1 MLLILEK
8 CEVIY
13 MANYAITR
21 VEKRKK
27 QDVAGIQIEA
37 NRDRKIDHEQKG
49 REFYLSDINWAKT
62 DDNIHLKKSKNW
74 TKYINNQLAKNGID
88 NYRKD
93 AVMMLDGLYTASP
106 EFFDN
111 KSKDEMINFFKDC
124 YNFHVK
130 YYCGGDESLMINAVI
145 HLDETTPHMQLAS
158 VPILHDLEQNKNVL
172 SAKRI
177 MGNRG
182 DYRQKQDS
190 FFKEVGQKWQ
200 LDRGEKSDPKA
211 KREHKEKLQY
221 EVERLTKES
230 EMLSIKMQAKM
241 EAFEN
246 AKSQMEKL
254 TQRLDQSMENVKNNN
269 KNHSSF
275 AGMGKVIIDEK
286 VFNELT
292 KYSEIEKTLSGS
304 LSEIFSE
311 INQQNKNIINMQALI
326 SDNKK
331 LSEIIDKKTNNN
343 YYKTLENS
351 VNKLQNQEMELIKN
365 VDNMQR
371 KYNYLV
377 NEINDL
383 YDTNSQYE
391 ELGQMIEFAEHNK
404 EQFEQFKSKKRQR
417 MNEKFFD
424 DIDI

>member
-1 MLLILEK
+1 MLLIFRK

-13 MANYAITR
+13 MSNYAITR

-49 REFYLSDINWAKT
+49 REFYLSDIDWAKT

-88 NYRKD
+88 KYRKD

-106 EFFDN
+106 DFFEN
-111 KSKDEMINFFKDC
+111 KTKNEMLDFFKDC

-130 YYCGGDESLMINAVI
+130 HYCSGDENLMINAVI
-145 HLDETTPHMQLAS
+145 HLDETTPHMQVAS
-158 VPILHDLEQNKNVL
+158 VPILHDLEQNKSVL

-177 MGNRG
+177 MGNRS
-182 DYRQKQDS
+182 DYRQKQDK

-211 KREHKEKLQY
+211 KRKHKEKLEY
-221 EVERLTKES
+221 EVEKLSQQS
-230 EMLSIKMQAKM
+230 EQLQQTIQTRMKS
-241 EAFEN
+241 FNN
-246 AKSQMEKL
+246 AKSQMEAL
-254 TQRLDQSMENVKNNN
+254 TKRIDLAVNEAEEMSK
-269 KNHSSF
+269 SSISF
-275 AGMGKVIIDEK
+275 SRMGKVIADEK
-286 VFNELT
+286 LFFDLVENSKLGQSLAEQLNDIFN
-292 KYSEIEKTLSGS
+292 G
-304 LSEIFSE
+304 
-311 INQQNKNIINMQALI
+311 INQQSKLI
-326 SDNKK
+326 KQTQIVVNDNKK
-331 LSEIIDKKTNNN
+331 MMENINKKTNNN

-351 VNKLQNQEMELIKN
+351 VNRLQKQETALIKN

-371 KYNYLV
+371 KYNNLV
-377 NEINDL
+377 NEINNL
-383 YDTNSQYE
+383 YDEKSQYE
-391 ELGQMIEFAEHNK
+391 ELEQMIDFVEHNE

-417 MNEKFFD
+417 MSEKFFD
-424 DIDI
+424 DIEI

>member
-1 MLLILEK
+1 
-8 CEVIY
+8 
-13 MANYAITR
+13 MANFAITR

-27 QDVAGIQIEA
+27 QDIAGIQIEA

-49 REFYLSDINWAKT
+49 REFYLSDIDWAKT

-88 NYRKD
+88 KYRKD

-106 EFFDN
+106 EFFAN
-111 KSKDEMINFFKDC
+111 KSKNEMVDFFKDC

-130 YYCGGDESLMINAVI
+130 HYCCGDENLMINAVI

-158 VPILHDLEQNKNVL
+158 VPILHDLEQNKSVL

-221 EVERLTKES
+221 EVEKLSQQSEQLQQTIQARMKAFNNAKTQMEALTKRVDLAVKE
-230 EMLSIKMQAKM
+230 AK
-241 EAFEN
+241 EISKRA
-246 AKSQMEKL
+246 
-254 TQRLDQSMENVKNNN
+254 T
-269 KNHSSF
+269 SF
-275 AGMGKVIIDEK
+275 SGMGKVVVDEK
-286 VFNELT
+286 LFFDLAENAKLGQALT
-292 KYSEIEKTLSGS
+292 EQLDD
-304 LSEIFSE
+304 IFGQ
-311 INQQNKNIINMQALI
+311 INQQSKMISQAQI
-326 SDNKK
+326 MVNDNKK
-331 LSEIIDKKTNNN
+331 MMEVINKKTNNN

-351 VNKLQNQEMELIKN
+351 VNRLQNQETELIKN

-371 KYNYLV
+371 KYNHLV
-377 NEINDL
+377 SEINDL
-383 YDTNSQYE
+383 YDTKSQYE
-391 ELGQMIEFAEHNK
+391 ELEQMIDFAEHNQ